1 MPVGWAA
8 LFIAGY
14 AMLGVPRY
22 PWYYSPLVP
31 VAMLCVV
38 FGGSAVASA
47 LSVLVSSPSTRK
59 SKIQTPASEYPKSR
73 TRLVGGLAAAALIGG
88 FYLAGDVAAQIP
100 QQRPWLEIYI
110 TVGKWLDA
118 NTPPGATVGAEE
130 VGLLGYYSKRR
141 IIDFAG
147 LIQPEVTKHRVK
159 SENLWVLQKYNPD
172 FIVAM
177 PAWLAAVGADPWV
190 QERYEFVQKF
200 EMYNANP
207 AVVLKRK

>member
-14 AMLGVPRY
+14 GILGVPRY

-31 VAMLCVV
+31 VAMLCVI
-38 FGGSAVASA
+38 FGGSVLAGALGLLLLRGREQFRTWVA
-47 LSVLVSSPSTRK
+47 
-59 SKIQTPASEYPKSR
+59 
-73 TRLVGGLAAAALIGG
+73 GGLAASLVIGG
-88 FYLAGDVAAQIP
+88 FYLAGDVSAQLP

-147 LIQPEVTKHRVK
+147 LIQPEVAEHRVK

-172 FIVAM
+172 YIVAM

-207 AVVLKRK
+207 ATVLKRK